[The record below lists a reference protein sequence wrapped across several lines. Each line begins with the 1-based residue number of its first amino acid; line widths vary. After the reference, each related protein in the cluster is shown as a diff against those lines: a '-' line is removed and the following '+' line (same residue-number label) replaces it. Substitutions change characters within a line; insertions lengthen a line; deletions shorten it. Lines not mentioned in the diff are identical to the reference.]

1 MMLSQPCST
10 LTGISHV
17 FLKYL
22 KKCVFL
28 LKEIFIIGLSKVF
41 ISSSK
46 HTNTCEN
53 WYHSQVFLT
62 SDMTCSKSEV
72 ITNIF

>member
-1 MMLSQPCST
+1 MMLSQSCST

-28 LKEIFIIGLSKVF
+28 LKEIVILGLSKVL
-41 ISSSK
+41 ISSSR
-46 HTNTCEN
+46 HRNICEN
-53 WYHSQVFLT
+53 WYQSQVFLK
-62 SDMTCSKSEV
+62 SDMACNKREV
-72 ITNIF
+72 IINIF